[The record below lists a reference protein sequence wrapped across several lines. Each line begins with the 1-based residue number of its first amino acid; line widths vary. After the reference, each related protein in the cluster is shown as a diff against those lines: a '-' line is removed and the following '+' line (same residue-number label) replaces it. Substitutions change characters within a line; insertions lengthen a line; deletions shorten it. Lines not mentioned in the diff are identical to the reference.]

1 MHNRARM
8 FTSNFLIKI
17 LGIDWRKG
25 EKYFATKLI
34 DYDML
39 VNNGNW
45 QWSSST
51 GADSQPYFRI
61 FNPWNQSSKFDK
73 DAVYIKRYLPN
84 LKGVAPSHLHDWE
97 KGHRHYNLKKL
108 NYVKPCCD
116 YKKCRDRT
124 LNMYKTALD
133 QATKWAV
140 SHSICVKAPDSISS
154 TLNITCH
161 VF

>member
-51 GADSQPYFRI
+51 GADSQPYLR
-61 FNPWNQSSKFDK
+61 
-73 DAVYIKRYLPN
+73 N

-124 LNMYKTALD
+124 LNMYKT
-133 QATKWAV
+133 
-140 SHSICVKAPDSISS
+140 
-154 TLNITCH
+154 
-161 VF
+161 